1 VNTGPMLTR
10 SPWNAAGP
18 KPGAAEVVREL
29 LNHLA
34 GLHNALQQ
42 LVALSD
48 EKLAALRTADT
59 HALRQ
64 CAFREEELLKQVLR
78 QDDERAA
85 ILARVAQHLPGCS
98 AHPTRLTEL
107 LACLPEPLASP
118 LRARSEGL
126 REIASELARK
136 NRLVARVA
144 QNLQAHIRGIFADV
158 AKAVQESVVYRADG
172 QHEVR
177 STRCCVDAVG

>member
-1 VNTGPMLTR
+1 MLTAR
-10 SPWNAAGP
+10 SPSNLARP
-18 KPGAAEVVREL
+18 RPGAAEPLQDL
-29 LNHLA
+29 LNYLT
-34 GLHNALQQ
+34 GLHAALRQ
-42 LVALSD
+42 LLALSD

-59 HALRQ
+59 RALRQ
-64 CAFREEELLKQVLR
+64 CAFREEELLNQVLR
-78 QDDERAA
+78 QDGERAA

-98 AHPTRLTEL
+98 PQPTRLAEL

-136 NRLVARVA
+136 NRLVASVA
-144 QNLQAHIRGIFADV
+144 QNLQVHIRGIFADV